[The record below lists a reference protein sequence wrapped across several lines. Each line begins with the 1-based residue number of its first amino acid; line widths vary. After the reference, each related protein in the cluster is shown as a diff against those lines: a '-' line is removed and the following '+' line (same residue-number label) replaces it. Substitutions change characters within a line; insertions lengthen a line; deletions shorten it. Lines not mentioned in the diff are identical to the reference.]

1 MYTHFLGL
9 DVSKATLD
17 VALRSSTCQVLATE
31 LLLTTD
37 EFRTRPDA
45 KRYASYAGVVPFERS
60 SGQHRGRARI
70 TPPPL
75 FES

>member
-37 EFRTRPDA
+37 EFRTRPDV